1 MKNEEQRMKS
11 AECKK
16 MTRARRSLHSQF
28 FILHSSFFISC
39 VFSLSLSL
47 CGSIPLHAQDKAT
60 TPAAALG
67 FVKAAIESG
76 DVKALS
82 AHTAGEAGATLRK
95 PAEPHAKARQASER
109 LDRALKDKPEIGF
122 KNPFTVGLAP
132 LADLQYDVVEVGKED
147 KKTPARVRFGP
158 RSRAQ
163 EEAVF
168 VHNEAGAWR
177 VDLPGD
183 LAKTLKSL
191 VDAERV
197 DRQAR
202 GLDKLAEL
210 LDTLAKEIQ
219 EGGLKTK
226 DAVVLRMLALVD
238 DAGLA
243 DLLK

>member
-1 MKNEEQRMKS
+1 MLS
-11 AECKK
+11 
-16 MTRARRSLHSQF
+16 RRGVLTVCLLFTAIVAPPVS
-28 FILHSSFFISC
+28 
-39 VFSLSLSL
+39 
-47 CGSIPLHAQDKAT
+47 AQDKAS

-67 FVKAAIESG
+67 FVKAAVESG
-76 DVKALS
+76 DVKTLS
-82 AHTAGEAGATLRK
+82 MHTAGEAGATLRK
-95 PAEPHAKARQASER
+95 LAEPHSKARLASER

-122 KNPFTVGLAP
+122 KNPFSASLSP
-132 LADLQYDVVEVGKED
+132 LADLQYDIVEVGKED
-147 KKTPARVRFGP
+147 KKVPARVRFGL
-158 RSRAQ
+158 RGRAQ

-191 VDAERV
+191 ANAERA

-202 GLDKLAEL
+202 GLEKLAEL

-219 EGGLKTK
+219 DGGLKTK

-238 DAGLA
+238 DAGLGE
-243 DLLK
+243 LLK